1 MDPQQS
7 SPDISLSGHD
17 VPTSPRSVSR
27 RNAINAVWATPVIA
41 ATVAA
46 PRAAASQTRVVS
58 ATSKVSVPPGTS
70 GVWPAHQTEGG
81 IVYGRLTFPYATITL
96 GLSYT
101 NTGAPL
107 AAGEAYIQ
115 GLVTSAAKN
124 DLNAQDLFSV
134 SGANNNGWTY
144 LGKGEPQHAGTGIDA
159 AYPIW
164 FRYDG
169 TLATGETA
177 PTVNFTVSSTG
188 NIAANRYTAGGTLL
202 YPGEELWS
210 RPFVNAVLPQAAPLP
225 AFPVGSARASVYEYI
240 GDWSNTPLPSTTNR
254 WYVNPAAA

>member
-7 SPDISLSGHD
+7 SPETSPADRD
-17 VPTSPRSVSR
+17 VPTSPRNLSR

-41 ATVAA
+41 AAVAA
-46 PRAAASQTRVVS
+46 PRAAASQTRAVS
-58 ATSKVSVPPGTS
+58 ATKNVSVSQGSST
-70 GVWPAHQTEGG
+70 VWPAHQTEGG
-81 IVYGRLTFPYATITL
+81 VVYGRLTFPYATITL

-101 NTGAPL
+101 NTGVPL

-124 DLNAQDLFSV
+124 DLNTQDLFSV
-134 SGANNNGWTY
+134 NGANNNGWTY
-144 LGKGEPQHAGTGIDA
+144 LGKGEPQHAGPGIDA

-164 FRYDG
+164 FRYSG
-169 TLATGETA
+169 ALATGQTA
-177 PTVNFTVSSTG
+177 PTVTFTVSSTG
-188 NIAANRYTAGGTLL
+188 NVAANRYAADGTLL
-202 YPGEELWS
+202 YPGEVLWS

-225 AFPVGSARASVYEYI
+225 AFPVGTARASVYEYI
-240 GDWSNTPLPSTTNR
+240 GDWSSTPLPSTTNR